1 MQTTQENIQKLLDKE
16 KKIMQMGGEK
26 AIAKQQDKGK
36 LTARARLDLLFDPGS
51 FRELDM
57 FVSHRCDNFGMKD
70 IEIPSDGVITG
81 HGLVN
86 GRPIFAFSQDFTA
99 RGGSLGEMH
108 AAKICKV
115 MDMALKSGVPCIG
128 INDSGGARIQEGV
141 DALKGYGDIFFRNS
155 RASGVIPQ
163 ITAVMGPCAGGAVY
177 SPAMTDFVFMVK
189 KTSFMFIT
197 GPDVIKAVTGEV
209 TTQEELGGAMTHN
222 TKSGNAHFACESD
235 ADAIEQIRTPLS
247 YLPANNMED
256 APRTECTDDPWRACP
271 ELDTII
277 PDSAKESYDMRDVIK
292 SVVDDGVFFEPH
304 FFYAQNILVGFAR
317 LNGRSIGIVGNQPTV
332 LAGCLDINASDKAT
346 RFIRFC
352 DAFNIPIVTFVDVP
366 GYLPG
371 ADQEYAGIIR
381 HGAKLLWCYSE
392 ATVPKLTVV
401 TRKDYGGSYIAMSSR
416 HLGADMVFAWPS
428 AEIAVM
434 GAQGAANV
442 IFRREIAGAEDQAA
456 KREELIADYEKR
468 FNNPYVAASRG
479 YVDAVILPS
488 ETRKRLIDALEIT
501 STKSE
506 SLPPKKHGNMPA

>member
-1 MQTTQENIQKLLDKE
+1 MHTTKENIQKLLDKQQ
-16 KKIMQMGGEK
+16 KTMQMGGDK
-26 AIAKQQDKGK
+26 ALAKQKASNK
-36 LTARARLDLLFDPGS
+36 LNARERLNLLFDPGT

-57 FVSHRCDNFGMKD
+57 FVSHRCDNFGMEK

-86 GRPIFAFSQDFTA
+86 GRNVFAFSQDFTA

-128 INDSGGARIQEGV
+128 INDSGGARIQEGG

-163 ITAVMGPCAGGAVY
+163 ITAIMGPCAGGAVY

-189 KTSFMFIT
+189 NTSFMFIT
-197 GPDVIKAVTGEV
+197 GPDVIKAVTGEI
-209 TTQEELGGAMTHN
+209 TNQEELGGAMTHN
-222 TKSGNAHFACESD
+222 SKSGNAHFACESD
-235 ADAIEQIRTPLS
+235 ADAIDQIKILLG

-256 APRTECTDDPWRACP
+256 PPILESDDDPWRLCP
-271 ELDTII
+271 DLDGII
-277 PDSAKESYDMRDVIK
+277 PDSPRMGYDMRDVIK
-292 SVVDDGVFFEPH
+292 SVVDDGIFFEPH
-304 FFYAQNILVGFAR
+304 YFYAQNIIVGFAH
-317 LNGRSIGIVGNQPTV
+317 LAGRSVGIVANQPTV
-332 LAGCLDINASDKAT
+332 LAGCLDIDASDKAT

-352 DAFNIPIVTFVDVP
+352 DSFNIPLITFVDVP

-371 ADQEYAGIIR
+371 TNQEWNGIIR

-416 HLGADMVFAWPS
+416 HLGADMVLAWPG

-434 GAQGAANV
+434 GAQGAANI
-442 IFRREIAGAEDQAA
+442 IFRKEIEAAEDKVA
-456 KREELIADYEKR
+456 KRAEMIQIYEEE

-488 ETRKRLIDALEIT
+488 ETRKRLIDALEIL
-501 STKSE
+501 SSKSE
-506 SLPPKKHGNMPA
+506 SLPPKKHGNIPA